1 MAPTPE
7 EIKAKKKRLLK
18 WIAELEK
25 NPNDIGRI
33 AGELGLA
40 GMGAAGAAAAAA
52 VLGTTVAPI
61 GWGITTLT
69 GLGMVVAAPVTLVA
83 GAAVIGGA
91 AAYGIAKAVSNGGSQ
106 EGKQREILVRLRE
119 ELAELERRERS
130 HASTSQIDQSKSAF
144 YSLLKQSLSA
154 DFIDNNDA
162 ESILEAIE
170 NGSMS
175 FQKAFNYL
183 KDFLE
188 FKPKFYSLLKQS
200 LNADLIDNNDAE
212 AILEAIKDGSMS
224 FQEAFNYLKNILEQD
239 GH

>member
-83 GAAVIGGA
+83 GAAVAGGA
-91 AAYGIAKAVSNGGSQ
+91 AAYGIAKLVSNGGSQ
-106 EGKQREILVRLRE
+106 EGKQREILVRLRQD
-119 ELAELERRERS
+119 LADLERRERS
-130 HASTSQIDQSKSAF
+130 HASAEQINASKSAF

-154 DFIDNNDA
+154 D
-162 ESILEAIE
+162 
-170 NGSMS
+170 
-175 FQKAFNYL
+175 
-183 KDFLE
+183 
-188 FKPKFYSLLKQS
+188 
-200 LNADLIDNNDAE
+200 LIDNKDAE